1 MTPIH
6 ARSARSPSVGQAV
19 DPPGLAG
26 LGRAGPRLDQ
36 AVALRAGPGRGT
48 RSDDRRGRSAAP
60 PGPWPGGSRSPAP
73 RTAGAGAPG
82 AGSGA
87 AVPAR
92 SATAAPR
99 IGAPMLHRSPGLCP
113 PGDERPGRPLR
124 TVPGRK
130 VSMSAR
136 VRRPISPLQ
145 PDLAGSRS
153 RSCVRSP
160 REPVPTSSRS
170 LRLRLRHPHPDRRRP
185 RTSRRCWPAT
195 RPDPRCRRSR
205 TPSAGSPAPRRR
217 TPGTSA
223 CRSGG

>member
-6 ARSARSPSVGQAV
+6 ARSARSPSLGQAV

-36 AVALRAGPGRGT
+36 AVALQLGEGAVHARAVDAAEAQLLETLGQVVAVARLLGQQEQE
-48 RSDDRRGRSAAP
+48 RRA
-60 PGPWPGGSRSPAP
+60 
-73 RTAGAGAPG
+73 

-87 AVPAR
+87 AVRAR
-92 SATAAPR
+92 SATAAPAR
-99 IGAPMLHRSPGLCP
+99 RPVAPSVPPGLP
-113 PGDERPGRPLR
+113 EPGDEGVTRAPTSYRSRLR
-124 TVPGRK
+124 

-170 LRLRLRHPHPDRRRP
+170 LRLRLRHPHPDRRR
-185 RTSRRCWPAT
+185 R
-195 RPDPRCRRSR
+195 
-205 TPSAGSPAPRRR
+205 
-217 TPGTSA
+217 
-223 CRSGG
+223 